1 MLFRS
6 GMILLFPAF
15 FTRLFSSDEVLCQ
28 TAVTGLH
35 VYFFAF
41 VFQALQF
48 SGQTVFKSLGKRS
61 QAIFFSLFRK
71 VILVVPLTLLL
82 PREFGVL
89 GVFAAE
95 PVSNVIGGIACYVT
109 MYFTVW
115 RKLPVRDGTC
125 RNACADSQ
133 VPVHDDC
140 LIPVSADDDGPA

>member
-1 MLFRS
+1 M
-6 GMILLFPAF
+6 
-15 FTRLFSSDEVLCQ
+15 
-28 TAVTGLH
+28 
-35 VYFFAF
+35 
-41 VFQALQF
+41 
-48 SGQTVFKSLGKRS
+48 
-61 QAIFFSLFRK
+61 
-71 VILVVPLTLLL
+71 ILVVPLTLLL

-133 VPVHDDC
+133 VPVRDDC